1 MFYLG
6 LIAHLKLIEVQ
17 LIDFWQKSGSSRLCV
32 IIFAYV
38 RLNVYWARLLG
49 LFCGRNYQ
57 YRPRFHTET
66 RRAKVLNPS
75 IQNPKL
81 EIVNFSDLCKR
92 SNVKYQIQFK
102 PKAIK
107 DLEKMS
113 SQERTRIMAKIE
125 AMKDNL
131 QGDVKQLKNFT
142 PNYRLRVGNY
152 RILFEVGEITLVI
165 YRVKHRQNAYT

>member
-57 YRPRFHTET
+57 YRPRFH
-66 RRAKVLNPS
+66 
-75 IQNPKL
+75 PKL